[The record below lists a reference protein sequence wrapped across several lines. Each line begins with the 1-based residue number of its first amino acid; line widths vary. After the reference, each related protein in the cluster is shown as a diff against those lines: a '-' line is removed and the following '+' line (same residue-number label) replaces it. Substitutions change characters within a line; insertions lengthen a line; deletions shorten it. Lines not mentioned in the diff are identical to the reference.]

1 MKYITSLILCLL
13 TVTVLNV
20 NSASAAALNSSKNVD
35 DFEALNRIPMKLKI
49 LSEVST
55 KSNIFEGKKLVF
67 TTTEDV
73 VLTHKKVLP
82 AGSRV
87 FGTVETISQCEKS
100 GIPANLIIGN
110 FKIEYMPNVKI
121 NGQIL
126 KVGAN
131 RSAWVRFLYPLL
143 FAVKGGQAKI
153 LPNEI
158 FEVYYIPK
166 DI

>member
-1 MKYITSLILCLL
+1 MKKYIINLFLCLL
-13 TVTVLNV
+13 TATILNAS
-20 NSASAAALNSSKNVD
+20 SANAAAPSKKID

-49 LSEVST
+49 LSEIST
-55 KSNIFEGKKLVF
+55 KSDIFEGQKLVF

-110 FKIEYMPNVKI
+110 FKIEYMPTVKI

-131 RSAWVRFLYPLL
+131 RSVWVRPLYPLF